1 MCELKVFM
9 NLKVSYK
16 TQIGLAF
23 IPFFGIIVM
32 ILTSFANIKVK
43 KGAEWGVLYF
53 LSNII
58 PVFTLMGIG
67 ALLYKLLVDNLS
79 LETQYALITTLACII
94 MYIIFL
100 CIAIVA
106 FFLEKA
112 FIRYIEK
119 KQKEDLL

>member
-1 MCELKVFM
+1 M

-23 IPFFGIIVM
+23 IPFFGTIVV
-32 ILTSFANIKVK
+32 LVTSFANIKAK
-43 KGAEWGVLYF
+43 KGIEWVFLYY

-58 PVFTLMGIG
+58 PIG
-67 ALLYKLLVDNLS
+67 AIFWGASLLFRLMFGNLS
-79 LETQYALITTLACII
+79 LETQYTLIMVLACILAYI
-94 MYIIFL
+94 MFL
-100 CIAIVA
+100 CAAIVA

-112 FIRYIEK
+112 FIQYIEK

>member
-1 MCELKVFM
+1 M

-32 ILTSFANIKVK
+32 ILTSFANIKAK

-58 PVFTLMGIG
+58 PMVAILGGASLLLSLM
-67 ALLYKLLVDNLS
+67 LDNLS
-79 LETQYALITTLACII
+79 LETQYTLIMALACII
-94 MYIIFL
+94 LYIIFL
-100 CIAIVA
+100 CAAIVA
-106 FFLEKA
+106 FFLGKA